1 MRQIGLKIWN
11 WKETIAVVVVIFYMS
26 IVRVPS
32 DVQQFFFPHFD
43 KFVHFVCYLALSF
56 VFMYNFGRVTLKTI
70 FISLFFSIIYGGI
83 IELIQQ
89 YFLLLR
95 TGDLYD
101 FLSDIIGAIIGVIIF
116 LLIEKVFI
124 KKHTNKN

>member
-1 MRQIGLKIWN
+1 MGYIRAEQILPL
-11 WKETIAVVVVIFYMS
+11 E
-26 IVRVPS
+26 
-32 DVQQFFFPHFD
+32 
-43 KFVHFVCYLALSF
+43 L
-56 VFMYNFGRVTLKTI
+56 
-70 FISLFFSIIYGGI
+70 

>member
-1 MRQIGLKIWN
+1 MRQIGQKIWN

-32 DVQQFFFPHFD
+32 DVQQFFFSHFD
-43 KFVHFVCYLALSF
+43 KFVHFVCYLVLSF
-56 VFMYNFGRVTLKTI
+56 VFMYNFGRVTSKTI

>member
-1 MRQIGLKIWN
+1 
-11 WKETIAVVVVIFYMS
+11 
-26 IVRVPS
+26 
-32 DVQQFFFPHFD
+32 
-43 KFVHFVCYLALSF
+43 
-56 VFMYNFGRVTLKTI
+56 MYNFGRVTSKTI

-89 YFLLLR
+89 YVLLLR